1 MRVYWLRSGGRA
13 HESTEPDFRRG
24 TALALISVGL
34 LEIFRHGDQRLH
46 RIFLIE
52 PDDVRAVRMWAM
64 NVGAYNM
71 AFGLGIAT
79 GLWMVNVGGQT
90 AGGSAIVTFAAPAIS
105 FQVSGWSREKRLL
118 ISAVGQALFPGLA
131 VIFLYVV
138 RLTEP

>member
-1 MRVYWLRSGGRA
+1 MNLLSQIFAG
-13 HESTEPDFRRG
+13 G

-52 PDDVRAVRMWAM
+52 PDDVLAVRMWAM

-90 AGGSAIVTFAAPAIS
+90 AGGSAIVIFCCASHIFLGFWLWVT
-105 FQVSGWSREKRLL
+105 EKRLL

-131 VIFLYVV
+131 VIFYMLFG
-138 RLTEP
+138 

>member
-1 MRVYWLRSGGRA
+1 MNLLSQIFAG
-13 HESTEPDFRRG
+13 G

-79 GLWMVNVGGQT
+79 GLWMVNVGGQP
-90 AGGSAIVTFAAPAIS
+90 AGGSAIVIFCCASHVFLGLWLWVT
-105 FQVSGWSREKRLL
+105 EKRLL
-118 ISAVGQALFPGLA
+118 ISAIGQALFPGLA
-131 VIFLYVV
+131 VIFYMLFG
-138 RLTEP
+138 